1 MSMDKSRNDSSRDET
16 VSHVRQRVSLVS
28 TPSKRRWTKVDE
40 FVGWEVETVMVLGAG
55 APVDELRDDIDWETS
70 HRKVSSHE

>member
-55 APVDELRDDIDWETS
+55 APVDELGMIWVETGLLS
-70 HRKVSSHE
+70 MDLRSL